1 MLSGDGGS
9 GVDGIETVPPAPEVS
24 DPELSALVDRVESA
38 IAELAGQASVA
49 WSNADRRAVI
59 QRMEMLTRSLTAYSY
74 TWLNELI
81 SQHGLDVY
89 PGSVP
94 SSVAW
99 MLRIT
104 PRAAGARVRL
114 AAELG
119 DRTAFSGEVLPPLL
133 PHTAA
138 ALRAGLLDAK
148 HVQMIRE
155 FFRHLPRDVDPQTR
169 ELADEQ
175 LAGYASTRR
184 PDDFAPLVAHLDSI
198 LNPDGDHDDDEDEDG
213 KPPRPPKRRDAFFYL
228 GEQGAD
234 GMSEGKFC
242 VDPELRA
249 YLEALFSKA
258 AKPGVNNP
266 ADPTSVVHDETDSSS
281 GGKDSTNPAAAS
293 DGARPDPAAAEPDS
307 ATSGG
312 VFDTD
317 TPPLPEPADG
327 WTGNAGLWDDGS
339 FDGDDP
345 CDGDGRCGDG
355 LDCGCST
362 GHDGTIE
369 PEGTAEPGDTT
380 EPEHSAEP
388 GDTTEPEDC
397 AEPGDTTDPDD
408 PTDPD
413 DAVGSDTDD
422 APDTAARDAAAARD
436 TRTQRERQHDA
447 LKLALR
453 HTLASGT
460 LGTHRGL
467 PVTAIVTMTL
477 KDLEAGCGYAMTAT
491 GSRVSIRDAIRM
503 ASHAHHYLTI
513 FDDHGRALYLGR
525 SKRIASADQRIVL
538 IARDRGCSFPSCTR
552 PATWCQ
558 AHHLTDWNTGGYT
571 DIDSLTFGCD
581 MHHALVGTGPGKWA
595 TTKTGARHRYPGRTQ
610 WHPPAGMD
618 PKRRGLINHAH
629 HPEEV
634 RYPPDNH
641 DETGYEEPRQPA

>member
-24 DPELSALVDRVESA
+24 DPELSVLVDAVESA
-38 IAELAGQASVA
+38 VAELAEQASVS
-49 WSNADRRAVI
+49 WTNADRRAVI
-59 QRMEMLTRSLTAYSY
+59 QRMETLTRSVTAYSH

-81 SQHGLDVY
+81 AQHGLDVY

-94 SSVAW
+94 CSVAW

-104 PRAAGARVRL
+104 PRTAGARVRL

-119 DRTAFSGEVLPPLL
+119 DRTALSGEVLPPLL
-133 PHTAA
+133 PHTAD
-138 ALRAGLLDAK
+138 ALRAGLLDAQ

-155 FFRHLPRDVDPQTR
+155 FFKHLPASVDPQTR
-169 ELADEQ
+169 DLAEQ
-175 LAGYASTRR
+175 QLVGFASTRR
-184 PDDFAPLVAHLDSI
+184 PDDFAPLVANLDSI
-198 LNPDGDHDDDEDEDG
+198 LNPDGDHDEDEDEDG
-213 KPPRPPKRRDAFFYL
+213 KPKPRKRRDAFFYL
-228 GEQGAD
+228 GEQGTD

-266 ADPTSVVHDETDSSS
+266 ADPTSVVHDETSSDETSSGSDEKGGSRSRGNGSGTAPKPEPSDASSS
-281 GGKDSTNPAAAS
+281 DAGLWHSNNCGS
-293 DGARPDPAAAEPDS
+293 DGDCGDSECDCDDNCCDEGNCGDEGNCRDCGCGTEPDRS
-307 ATSGG
+307 DDTAAT
-312 VFDTD
+312 DTD
-317 TPPLPEPADG
+317 T
-327 WTGNAGLWDDGS
+327 
-339 FDGDDP
+339 
-345 CDGDGRCGDG
+345 
-355 LDCGCST
+355 
-362 GHDGTIE
+362 
-369 PEGTAEPGDTT
+369 DT
-380 EPEHSAEP
+380 
-388 GDTTEPEDC
+388 
-397 AEPGDTTDPDD
+397 
-408 PTDPD
+408 
-413 DAVGSDTDD
+413 DTDD
-422 APDTAARDAAAARD
+422 APDRTAPGSDEPDTAVPDTAVPDTAARDAAAARD
-436 TRTQRERQHDA
+436 VRTQNERCHDA

-477 KDLEAGCGYAMTAT
+477 KDLEAGCGYAKTAT

-558 AHHLTDWNTGGYT
+558 AHHVTDWVDGGFT
-571 DIDSLTFGCD
+571 DIDGLTFGCD
-581 MHHALVGTGPGKWA
+581 MHHALVGTGPNTWA
-595 TTKTGARHRYPGRTQ
+595 TTKTTATHRYPGRTL
-610 WHPPAGMD
+610 WHPPTGMD
-618 PKRRGLINHAH
+618 PRRRGLINHAH

-634 RYPPDNH
+634 LYPPDHH
-641 DETGYEEPRQPA
+641 DDPGDEEPRQPA

>member
-9 GVDGIETVPPAPEVS
+9 GVDGIDTVPPAPDVS
-24 DPELSALVDRVESA
+24 DPELSVLVDRVQSA
-38 IAELAGQASVA
+38 VAELAEQASVS
-49 WSNADRRAVI
+49 WTNADRRAVI
-59 QRMEMLTRSLTAYSY
+59 QRMETLTRSVTAYSY

-81 SQHGLDVY
+81 AQHGLDVY

-94 SSVAW
+94 CSVAW

-119 DRTAFSGEVLPPLL
+119 DRTALSGEVLPPLL
-133 PHTAA
+133 PHTAE

-155 FFRHLPRDVDPQTR
+155 FFKHLPTSVDPQTR
-169 ELADEQ
+169 DLAEQ
-175 LAGYASTRR
+175 QLVGYASTRR

-198 LNPDGDHDDDEDEDG
+198 LNPDGDYDEDEDENG
-213 KPPRPPKRRDAFFYL
+213 KPKPRKRRDAFFYL

-234 GMSEGKFC
+234 GMSEGSFC
-242 VDPELRA
+242 VDSELRA

-266 ADPTSVVHDETDSSS
+266 ADPKSVVHDYERDDET
-281 GGKDSTNPAAAS
+281 NS
-293 DGARPDPAAAEPDS
+293 DGVNGESGS
-307 ATSGG
+307 ATAP
-312 VFDTD
+312 T
-317 TPPLPEPADG
+317 PEPTSGDAG
-327 WTGNAGLWDDGS
+327 SSEAGLWDGTNCN
-339 FDGDDP
+339 GDSDRSDD
-345 CDGDGRCGDG
+345 CCEGGCGDG
-355 LDCGCST
+355 ADCGC
-362 GHDGTIE
+362 GTE
-369 PEGTAEPGDTT
+369 PEDTLASDAYDGSDDTAGTAEPGGHSGSDADEPPDTT
-380 EPEHSAEP
+380 S
-388 GDTTEPEDC
+388 
-397 AEPGDTTDPDD
+397 
-408 PTDPD
+408 
-413 DAVGSDTDD
+413 
-422 APDTAARDAAAARD
+422 PDTAVRDAAAARD
-436 TRTQRERQHDA
+436 TRTQNERRHDA
-447 LKLALR
+447 LKMALR

-477 KDLEAGCGYAMTAT
+477 KDLDAGCGYAMTAT

-513 FDDHGRALYLGR
+513 FDDNGRALYLGR

-558 AHHLTDWNTGGYT
+558 AHHLDDWTDGGPT

-595 TTKTGARHRYPGRTQ
+595 TTKTTAAHRYPGRTL
-610 WHPPAGMD
+610 WHPPTGMD

-634 RYPPDNH
+634 LYPPDQH
-641 DETGYEEPRQPA
+641 DDTGDEEPRQPA

>member
-9 GVDGIETVPPAPEVS
+9 GVDGIDTVPPAPQVC
-24 DPELSALVDRVESA
+24 DPALSLLVDRVESA
-38 IAELAGQASVA
+38 VAELAEQASVA

-59 QRMEMLTRSLTAYSY
+59 QRMETLTRSVNAHSY

-81 SQHGLDVY
+81 TQHGLDVY

-133 PHTAA
+133 PHTAT

-155 FFRHLPRDVDPQTR
+155 FFRHLPSSVDPQTR
-169 ELADEQ
+169 DLAEEQ
-175 LAGYASTRR
+175 LVEQAVKLR
-184 PDDFAPLVAHLDSI
+184 PDDFAPVVASLDAMV
-198 LNPDGDHDDDEDEDG
+198 NPDGDYDEDEDDG
-213 KPPRPPKRRDAFFYL
+213 KQPKPRKRRDAYFYL

-266 ADPTSVVHDETDSSS
+266 ADPTSVVHDDETDSD
-281 GGKDSTNPAAAS
+281 GKDG
-293 DGARPDPAAAEPDS
+293 DGGEGGG
-307 ATSGG
+307 SGR
-312 VFDTD
+312 T
-317 TPPLPEPADG
+317 TAPKPEPTARDAG
-327 WTGNAGLWDDGS
+327 SNDAGLWDETDGIS
-339 FDGDDP
+339 DDG
-345 CDGDGRCGDG
+345 CGDCG
-355 LDCGCST
+355 ADCGC
-362 GHDGTIE
+362 D
-369 PEGTAEPGDTT
+369 T
-380 EPEHSAEP
+380 EPDDSGRTVGSDGSDGSAEP
-388 GDTTEPEDC
+388 D
-397 AEPGDTTDPDD
+397 
-408 PTDPD
+408 D
-413 DAVGSDTDD
+413 DA
-422 APDTAARDAAAARD
+422 ADTAAPDSAVRDAAAARD
-436 TRTQRERQHDA
+436 LRTQNERHHDA

-477 KDLEAGCGYAMTAT
+477 KDLDAGCGYAMTAT

-513 FDDHGRALYLGR
+513 FDDDGRALYLGR

-558 AHHLTDWNTGGYT
+558 AHHVTDWTDGGLT

-581 MHHALVGTGPGKWA
+581 MHHALVGDGPGKWA
-595 TTKTGARHRYPGRTQ
+595 TTKTTAGHRYPGRTL
-610 WHPPAGMD
+610 WHPPTAMD

-634 RYPPDNH
+634 LYPPDEH
-641 DETGYEEPRQPA
+641 EDPGDEEPRQPA

>member
-9 GVDGIETVPPAPEVS
+9 GVDGIDTVPPAPDVS
-24 DPELSALVDRVESA
+24 DPDLAGLVEAVESA
-38 IAELAGQASVA
+38 VAELAGQASVS

-59 QRMEMLTRSLTAYSY
+59 QRMETVSRSVTAYSH

-81 SQHGLDVY
+81 AQHGLDVY

-94 SSVAW
+94 CSVAW

-119 DRTAFSGEVLPPLL
+119 DRTALSGEVLPPLL

-138 ALRAGLLDAK
+138 AVRAGLLDAQ

-155 FFRHLPRDVDPQTR
+155 FFRHLPSSVDPQTR
-169 ELADEQ
+169 DRAEQ
-175 LAGYASTRR
+175 QLVGLASTRR

-198 LNPDGDHDDDEDEDG
+198 LDPDGDFDEDEDEDKNA
-213 KPPRPPKRRDAFFYL
+213 KPKPRKRDAFFYL
-228 GEQGAD
+228 GEQGSD

-242 VDPELRA
+242 VDSELRA

-266 ADPTSVVHDETDSSS
+266 ADPTSIVHEDERDDDKYEADGDDN
-281 GGKDSTNPAAAS
+281 GGN
-293 DGARPDPAAAEPDS
+293 GR
-307 ATSGG
+307 AT
-312 VFDTD
+312 
-317 TPPLPEPADG
+317 TPTPEPFPGDAG
-327 WTGNAGLWDDGS
+327 SSHAGLWDETNYDSDDDCGDDDDCGEC
-339 FDGDDP
+339 DGDD
-345 CDGDGRCGDG
+345 
-355 LDCGCST
+355 CGCGTTPHST
-362 GHDGTIE
+362 PDINDINDTNDTNDDAGSGSA
-369 PEGTAEPGDTT
+369 AEPG
-380 EPEHSAEP
+380 
-388 GDTTEPEDC
+388 GQ
-397 AEPGDTTDPDD
+397 TDA
-408 PTDPD
+408 
-413 DAVGSDTDD
+413 DASD
-422 APDTAARDAAAARD
+422 AAARDAAAARD
-436 TRTQRERQHDA
+436 RRTQNERRHDA
-447 LKLALR
+447 LKMALR

-477 KDLEAGCGYAMTAT
+477 TDLESGCGYAMTAT

-513 FDDHGRALYLGR
+513 FDDNGRALYLGR

-558 AHHLTDWNTGGYT
+558 AHHLDDWTTGGPT

-595 TTKTGARHRYPGRTQ
+595 TTKTTARHRYPGRTL
-610 WHPPAGMD
+610 WHPPTGMD
-618 PKRRGLINHAH
+618 PTRRGLINHAH

-634 RYPPDNH
+634 LYPPDHHCDNTR
-641 DETGYEEPRQPA
+641 DTGDEEPRQPA

>member
-9 GVDGIETVPPAPEVS
+9 GVDGIDTVPPAPDVS
-24 DPELSALVDRVESA
+24 DPDLAVLVDAVESA
-38 IAELAGQASVA
+38 VAELAGQASVA

-59 QRMEMLTRSLTAYSY
+59 QRMEALTRSVTAYSH

-94 SSVAW
+94 CSVAW

-119 DRTAFSGEVLPPLL
+119 DRTALSGEPLPPLL

-138 ALRAGLLDAK
+138 AVRAGLLDAQ

-155 FFRHLPRDVDPQTR
+155 FFRHLPSSVDPQTR
-169 ELADEQ
+169 DRAEQ
-175 LAGYASTRR
+175 QLVGLASTRR

-198 LNPDGDHDDDEDEDG
+198 LDPDGDFDENEDED
-213 KPPRPPKRRDAFFYL
+213 KNAKPRPRKRDAFFYL
-228 GEQGAD
+228 GEQGSD
-234 GMSEGKFC
+234 GMSEGNFC
-242 VDPELRA
+242 VDSELRA

-266 ADPTSVVHDETDSSS
+266 ADPTSVVHDDEADSKSTAEQPEPTSEPSS
-281 GGKDSTNPAAAS
+281 GDAGSS
-293 DGARPDPAAAEPDS
+293 D
-307 ATSGG
+307 
-312 VFDTD
+312 
-317 TPPLPEPADG
+317 
-327 WTGNAGLWDDGS
+327 AGLWDGTTRNGDSDCSDDDCGDEDCGEGDCGEC
-339 FDGDDP
+339 DGDD
-345 CDGDGRCGDG
+345 
-355 LDCGCST
+355 CGCGT
-362 GHDGTIE
+362 GSNGTAAAKDAAA
-369 PEGTAEPGDTT
+369 PKDTNDTNDDAGSDSAAEPGGQ
-380 EPEHSAEP
+380 A
-388 GDTTEPEDC
+388 
-397 AEPGDTTDPDD
+397 
-408 PTDPD
+408 
-413 DAVGSDTDD
+413 DAD
-422 APDTAARDAAAARD
+422 ASDTAARDAAAARD
-436 TRTQRERQHDA
+436 RRTQTERRHDA
-447 LKLALR
+447 LKMALR

-477 KDLEAGCGYAMTAT
+477 TDLDAGCGYAMTAT

-513 FDDHGRALYLGR
+513 FDDNGRALYLGR

-558 AHHLTDWNTGGYT
+558 AHHLDDWVEGGPT
-571 DIDSLTFGCD
+571 DIDSLTFACD

-595 TTKTGARHRYPGRTQ
+595 TTKTTAEHRYPGRTL
-610 WHPPAGMD
+610 WHPPTGID
-618 PKRRGLINHAH
+618 PTRRGLINHAH

-634 RYPPDNH
+634 LYPPDHHNY
-641 DETGYEEPRQPA
+641 TGDTGDEEPRQPA

>member
-9 GVDGIETVPPAPEVS
+9 GVDGIETVPPPPEVS
-24 DPELSALVDRVESA
+24 DPELSVLVDRVESA
-38 IAELAGQASVA
+38 VAELAGQGSVS
-49 WSNADRRAVI
+49 WTNADRRALI
-59 QRMEMLTRSLTAYSY
+59 QRMETLTRSVTAYSY

-81 SQHGLDVY
+81 AQHGLDVY

-104 PRAAGARVRL
+104 PRAVGARVRL

-119 DRTAFSGEVLPPLL
+119 DRIALSGEVLPPLL
-133 PHTAA
+133 PHTAE

-155 FFRHLPRDVDPQTR
+155 FFKHLPASVDPQTR
-169 ELADEQ
+169 DLAEQ
-175 LAGYASTRR
+175 QLVGYASTRL

-198 LNPDGDHDDDEDEDG
+198 LNPDGDYDEDEDEDEDG
-213 KPPRPPKRRDAFFYL
+213 KPKPRKRRDAFFYL

-234 GMSEGKFC
+234 GMSEGNFC
-242 VDPELRA
+242 VDSELRA

-266 ADPTSVVHDETDSSS
+266 ADPTSVVHGGEGDS
-281 GGKDSTNPAAAS
+281 KSTAS
-293 DGARPDPAAAEPDS
+293 QPEP
-307 ATSGG
+307 TSGDAG
-312 VFDTD
+312 SSD
-317 TPPLPEPADG
+317 
-327 WTGNAGLWDDGS
+327 AGLWDGTDCNEASDCSDDNCG
-339 FDGDDP
+339 DCDCGDDE
-345 CDGDGRCGDG
+345 CCEGDCGVG
-355 LDCGCST
+355 ADCGCR
-362 GHDGTIE
+362 
-369 PEGTAEPGDTT
+369 T
-380 EPEHSAEP
+380 EPDDTRDTDGNDGSDDTAGAADPGGHSASDAG
-388 GDTTEPEDC
+388 GD
-397 AEPGDTTDPDD
+397 DD
-408 PTDPD
+408 FD
-413 DAVGSDTDD
+413 DD
-422 APDTAARDAAAARD
+422 APDTAMRDAAAARD
-436 TRTQRERQHDA
+436 TRTQNERRHDA
-447 LKLALR
+447 LKMALR

-477 KDLEAGCGYAMTAT
+477 KDLDAGCGYAMTAT

-513 FDDHGRALYLGR
+513 FDDNGRALYLGR

-558 AHHLTDWNTGGYT
+558 AHHLDDWVEGGYT

-595 TTKTGARHRYPGRTQ
+595 TTKTGAGHRYPGRTL
-610 WHPPAGMD
+610 WHPPSGMD

-634 RYPPDNH
+634 LYPPEQHGD
-641 DETGYEEPRQPA
+641 TGDEEPRQPA

>member
-9 GVDGIETVPPAPEVS
+9 GVDGIETVPPAPDVS
-24 DPELSALVDRVESA
+24 DPVLAGLVDAVESA
-38 IAELAGQASVA
+38 VAELAGQASVA

-59 QRMEMLTRSLTAYSY
+59 QRMETVSRSVTAYSH

-81 SQHGLDVY
+81 AQHGLDVY

-94 SSVAW
+94 CSVAW

-104 PRAAGARVRL
+104 PRTAGARVRL

-119 DRTAFSGEVLPPLL
+119 DRTALSGEPLPPLL

-138 ALRAGLLDAK
+138 AVRAGLLDAQ

-155 FFRHLPRDVDPQTR
+155 FFRHLPATVDPQTR
-169 ELADEQ
+169 DRAEQ
-175 LAGYASTRR
+175 QLVGLASTRR

-198 LNPDGDHDDDEDEDG
+198 LDPDGDFDENEDEDEDED
-213 KPPRPPKRRDAFFYL
+213 KNAKPRPRKRDAFFYL
-228 GEQGAD
+228 GEQGSD
-234 GMSEGKFC
+234 GMSEGTFC
-242 VDPELRA
+242 VDSELRA

-266 ADPTSVVHDETDSSS
+266 ADPTSVVHEDEADSKSTAEQPEPTSEPSS
-281 GGKDSTNPAAAS
+281 GDAGSS
-293 DGARPDPAAAEPDS
+293 D
-307 ATSGG
+307 
-312 VFDTD
+312 
-317 TPPLPEPADG
+317 
-327 WTGNAGLWDDGS
+327 AGLWDGTTRNGDSDCSDDDCGDEDCCEGDCGEC
-339 FDGDDP
+339 DGDD
-345 CDGDGRCGDG
+345 
-355 LDCGCST
+355 CGCGT
-362 GHDGTIE
+362 GFNGTAAAKDAAA
-369 PEGTAEPGDTT
+369 PKDTNDDAGSGSAAEPGG
-380 EPEHSAEP
+380 HA
-388 GDTTEPEDC
+388 
-397 AEPGDTTDPDD
+397 
-408 PTDPD
+408 
-413 DAVGSDTDD
+413 DAD
-422 APDTAARDAAAARD
+422 ASDTAARDAAAARD
-436 TRTQRERQHDA
+436 LRTQNERRHDA
-447 LKLALR
+447 LKMALR

-477 KDLEAGCGYAMTAT
+477 KDLDAACGYAMTAT

-513 FDDHGRALYLGR
+513 FDDNGRALYLGR

-558 AHHLTDWNTGGYT
+558 SHHLDDWVEGGPT
-571 DIDSLTFGCD
+571 DIDSLTFACD

-595 TTKTGARHRYPGRTQ
+595 TTKTTAGHRYPGRTL

-618 PKRRGLINHAH
+618 PTRRGLINHAH

-634 RYPPDNH
+634 LYPPDHHNTR
-641 DETGYEEPRQPA
+641 DTGDTGDEEPRQPA

>member
-9 GVDGIETVPPAPEVS
+9 GVDGIDTVPPAPDVS
-24 DPELSALVDRVESA
+24 DPVLAVLVEAVESA
-38 IAELAGQASVA
+38 VAELAGQASVS

-59 QRMEMLTRSLTAYSY
+59 QRMETVSRSVTAYSH

-81 SQHGLDVY
+81 AQQGLDVY

-94 SSVAW
+94 CSVAW

-104 PRAAGARVRL
+104 PRTAGARVRL

-119 DRTAFSGEVLPPLL
+119 DRTALSGEVLPPLL

-138 ALRAGLLDAK
+138 AVRAGLLDAQ

-155 FFRHLPRDVDPQTR
+155 FFRHLPASVDPQTR
-169 ELADEQ
+169 DLAEQ
-175 LAGYASTRR
+175 QLVGLASTRR

-198 LNPDGDHDDDEDEDG
+198 LDPDGDFDENEDEDKNG
-213 KPPRPPKRRDAFFYL
+213 KPRPRKRDAFFYL
-228 GEQGAD
+228 GEQGSD
-234 GMSEGKFC
+234 GMSEGTFC
-242 VDPELRA
+242 VDSELRA

-266 ADPTSVVHDETDSSS
+266 ADPTSVVHEDETTGDEDGGGDRDGGWDRDDGEDGSTATPKPGPMPDEAGSS
-281 GGKDSTNPAAAS
+281 D
-293 DGARPDPAAAEPDS
+293 ARSHDEY
-307 ATSGG
+307 
-312 VFDTD
+312 
-317 TPPLPEPADG
+317 
-327 WTGNAGLWDDGS
+327 LWDGTDGNGANIY
-339 FDGDDP
+339 GDD
-345 CDGDGRCGDG
+345 DRSGDDRSGDGRGEGECADSS
-355 LDCGCST
+355 DCGCGTTPHSAPST
-362 GHDGTIE
+362 NDDAGSDS
-369 PEGTAEPGDTT
+369 TAEPGG
-380 EPEHSAEP
+380 HA
-388 GDTTEPEDC
+388 
-397 AEPGDTTDPDD
+397 
-408 PTDPD
+408 
-413 DAVGSDTDD
+413 DAD
-422 APDTAARDAAAARD
+422 ASDTAARDAAAARD
-436 TRTQRERQHDA
+436 RRTQNERRHDA
-447 LKLALR
+447 LKMALR

-467 PVTAIVTMTL
+467 PVTAIVTMSL
-477 KDLEAGCGYAMTAT
+477 KDLESGCGYAMTAT

-513 FDDHGRALYLGR
+513 FDDNGRALYLGR

-558 AHHLTDWNTGGYT
+558 SHHVDDWVEGGPT

-595 TTKTGARHRYPGRTQ
+595 TTKTTAGHRYPGRTL
-610 WHPPAGMD
+610 WHPPTGMD
-618 PKRRGLINHAH
+618 PTRRGLINHAH

-634 RYPPDNH
+634 LYPPDHHSDNTR
-641 DETGYEEPRQPA
+641 DTGDEEPRQPA

>member
-9 GVDGIETVPPAPEVS
+9 GVDGIETVPPAPDVS
-24 DPELSALVDRVESA
+24 DPQLSALVDQVESA
-38 IAELAGQASVA
+38 VAELADQASVS
-49 WSNADRRAVI
+49 WTNADRRAVI
-59 QRMEMLTRSLTAYSY
+59 QRMETMTRSVTAYSY

-81 SQHGLDVY
+81 AQHGLDVY

-104 PRAAGARVRL
+104 PRTAGARVRL
-114 AAELG
+114 AGELG

-133 PHTAA
+133 PRTAD

-155 FFRHLPRDVDPQTR
+155 FFRHLPSSVDPQTR
-169 ELADEQ
+169 DLAEEQ
-175 LAGYASTRR
+175 LVGYASTRR

-198 LNPDGDHDDDEDEDG
+198 LNPDGDHDEDEDEDG
-213 KPPRPPKRRDAFFYL
+213 KPPKPPKPRKRRDAFFYL

-234 GMSEGKFC
+234 GMSEGNFC

-266 ADPTSVVHDETDSSS
+266 ADPTSIVHDETSSDDNS
-281 GGKDSTNPAAAS
+281 GSG
-293 DGARPDPAAAEPDS
+293 S
-307 ATSGG
+307 ATAPKSKPKP
-312 VFDTD
+312 
-317 TPPLPEPADG
+317 TPRDAGSSD
-327 WTGNAGLWDDGS
+327 AGLWDGTDRNS
-339 FDGDDP
+339 DDD
-345 CDGDGRCGDG
+345 CDDDDCGDG
-355 LDCGCST
+355 TDCGSRTDCGC
-362 GHDGTIE
+362 GTE
-369 PEGTAEPGDTT
+369 ANDSDDTAGATEPGG
-380 EPEHSAEP
+380 HS
-388 GDTTEPEDC
+388 
-397 AEPGDTTDPDD
+397 
-408 PTDPD
+408 
-413 DAVGSDTDD
+413 GSDTGVDD
-422 APDTAARDAAAARD
+422 DTVDKAAVRDAAAARD
-436 TRTQRERQHDA
+436 RRTQRERHHDA

-453 HTLASGT
+453 QTLASGT

-477 KDLEAGCGYAMTAT
+477 KDLEAGSGYAMTAT
-491 GSRVSIRDAIRM
+491 GSRISIRDAIRM

-513 FDDHGRALYLGR
+513 FDDHGRTLYLGR

-558 AHHLTDWNTGGYT
+558 THHVTDWIDGGYT
-571 DIDSLTFGCD
+571 DIDALTFGCD

-595 TTKTGARHRYPGRTQ
+595 TTKTTAAHRYPGRTL
-610 WHPPAGMD
+610 WHPPTGMD

-634 RYPPDNH
+634 LYPPDH
-641 DETGYEEPRQPA
+641 HGDVRDEEPRQPA

>member
-1 MLSGDGGS
+1 
-9 GVDGIETVPPAPEVS
+9 VS
-24 DPELSALVDRVESA
+24 DPDLSVLVDAVESA
-38 IAELAGQASVA
+38 VAELADQASVA

-59 QRMEMLTRSLTAYSY
+59 QRMETATRSLTAYSY

-81 SQHGLDVY
+81 TQHGLDIY

-104 PRAAGARVRL
+104 PRTAGARVRL
-114 AAELG
+114 AADLG
-119 DRTAFSGEVLPPLL
+119 DRTSFSGEVLPPLL
-133 PHTAA
+133 PHTAE

-155 FFRHLPRDVDPQTR
+155 FFRHLPKDVDPQTR
-169 ELADEQ
+169 DLAEQ
-175 LAGYASTRR
+175 QLVGFASTRR
-184 PDDFAPLVAHLDSI
+184 PDDFAPLVANLDSI
-198 LNPDGDHDDDEDEDG
+198 LNPDGDYDEDDHEDEDG
-213 KPPRPPKRRDAFFYL
+213 KPPKPPKRRDAFFYL

-234 GMSEGKFC
+234 GMSEGEFC

-258 AKPGVNNP
+258 AKPGMYNP
-266 ADPTSVVHDETDSSS
+266 ADGKPIVDDENDSDEDDQTSGDD
-281 GGKDSTNPAAAS
+281 A
-293 DGARPDPAAAEPDS
+293 GARPEPETTPHEAGASDAGSGSDS
-307 ATSGG
+307 HSE
-312 VFDTD
+312 
-317 TPPLPEPADG
+317 TPPLPEPKHG
-327 WTGNAGLWDDGS
+327 WRDEAGLWGDGPCDSDGS
-339 FDGDDP
+339 
-345 CDGDGRCGDG
+345 CGDG
-355 LDCGCST
+355 QCGDGHCGDDDCGDDCGGGLECGCGT
-362 GHDGTIE
+362 GSDHTSSDGPAVTR
-369 PEGTAEPGDTT
+369 TAGGDTAGQG
-380 EPEHSAEP
+380 ESRE
-388 GDTTEPEDC
+388 
-397 AEPGDTTDPDD
+397 
-408 PTDPD
+408 
-413 DAVGSDTDD
+413 
-422 APDTAARDAAAARD
+422 ARDEAAAPTRAAAAQRD
-436 TRTQRERQHDA
+436 IRTQNERRHDA

-477 KDLEAGCGYAMTAT
+477 RDLEAGRGYAKTAT
-491 GSRVSIRDAIRM
+491 GSRISIRDAIRM
-503 ASHAHHYLTI
+503 ASHAHHYLTL

-558 AHHLTDWNTGGYT
+558 AHHVTDWIDGGNT

-595 TTKTGARHRYPGRTQ
+595 TTKTSAGHRYPGRTL
-610 WHPPAGMD
+610 WHPPTGMD
-618 PKRRGLINHAH
+618 PRRRGLINHAH

-634 RYPPDNH
+634 LYPPDNPG
-641 DETGYEEPRQPA
+641 DAGDEEPRQPA

>member
-9 GVDGIETVPPAPEVS
+9 GVDGIETVPPAPDVS
-24 DPELSALVDRVESA
+24 DPVLAGLVDAVESA
-38 IAELAGQASVA
+38 VAELAGQASVA

-59 QRMEMLTRSLTAYSY
+59 QRMETVSRSVTAYSH

-81 SQHGLDVY
+81 AQHGLDVY

-94 SSVAW
+94 CSVAW

-119 DRTAFSGEVLPPLL
+119 DRTALSGEPLPPLL

-138 ALRAGLLDAK
+138 AVRAGLLDAQ

-155 FFRHLPRDVDPQTR
+155 FFRHLPASVDPQTR
-169 ELADEQ
+169 DRAEQ
-175 LAGYASTRR
+175 QLVGLASTRR

-198 LNPDGDHDDDEDEDG
+198 LDPDGDFDENEDEDEDKNA
-213 KPPRPPKRRDAFFYL
+213 KPKPRKRDAFFYL
-228 GEQGAD
+228 GEQGSD

-242 VDPELRA
+242 VDSELRA

-266 ADPTSVVHDETDSSS
+266 ADPTSIVHEDEADSKSTAEQPEPTSEPSS
-281 GGKDSTNPAAAS
+281 GDAGSSDAGLWDGTTRNGDSDCSDDDCGDEDCCEGDCGECDGDDCGCGTTPHSTPDTNDTNDTNDDAGS
-293 DGARPDPAAAEPDS
+293 DSAAEPD
-307 ATSGG
+307 G
-312 VFDTD
+312 VTD
-317 TPPLPEPADG
+317 
-327 WTGNAGLWDDGS
+327 S
-339 FDGDDP
+339 
-345 CDGDGRCGDG
+345 
-355 LDCGCST
+355 
-362 GHDGTIE
+362 
-369 PEGTAEPGDTT
+369 
-380 EPEHSAEP
+380 
-388 GDTTEPEDC
+388 
-397 AEPGDTTDPDD
+397 
-408 PTDPD
+408 D
-413 DAVGSDTDD
+413 DAADI
-422 APDTAARDAAAARD
+422 RDAAAARD
-436 TRTQRERQHDA
+436 LRTQKERRHDA
-447 LKLALR
+447 LKMALR

-467 PVTAIVTMTL
+467 PVTAIVTMSL
-477 KDLEAGCGYAMTAT
+477 KDLDAGCGYAMTAT

-513 FDDHGRALYLGR
+513 FDDNGRALYLGR

-558 AHHLTDWNTGGYT
+558 SHHLDDWVEGGPT

-595 TTKTGARHRYPGRTQ
+595 TTKTTAGQRYPGRTL
-610 WHPPAGMD
+610 WHPPTGMD
-618 PKRRGLINHAH
+618 PTRRGLINHAH

-634 RYPPDNH
+634 LYPPHHHND
-641 DETGYEEPRQPA
+641 TGDTGDTGNEEPRQPA

>member
-9 GVDGIETVPPAPEVS
+9 GVDGIDTVPPTPEVS
-24 DPELSALVDRVESA
+24 DPKLSMLVDRVESA
-38 IAELAGQASVA
+38 AAELAEQASVS
-49 WSNADRRAVI
+49 WTNADRRAVI
-59 QRMEMLTRSLTAYSY
+59 QRMEMLTRSLSAYSY

-81 SQHGLDVY
+81 GQHGLDVY

-104 PRAAGARVRL
+104 PRAAGARVRM

-119 DRTAFSGEVLPPLL
+119 DRTALSGEVLPALL
-133 PHTAA
+133 PHTAE
-138 ALRAGLLDAK
+138 ALRAGLLDTK

-155 FFRHLPRDVDPQTR
+155 FFRHLPSSVDPQTR
-169 ELADEQ
+169 DLAEQ
-175 LAGYASTRR
+175 QLVGYASTRQ

-198 LNPDGDHDDDEDEDG
+198 LNPDGDYDEDDDENG
-213 KPPRPPKRRDAFFYL
+213 QPRPRKRRDAFFYL

-234 GMSEGKFC
+234 GMSEGRFC

-266 ADPTSVVHDETDSSS
+266 ADPTSVVHDETDETDSTS
-281 GGKDSTNPAAAS
+281 GSKDSTTPGAES
-293 DGARPDPAAAEPDS
+293 DGARPDPAVAEPDS
-307 ATSGG
+307 PPSGG
-312 VFDTD
+312 VCDTE
-317 TPPLPEPADG
+317 TPPHPQPDDG
-327 WTGNAGLWDDGS
+327 PTSDAGLWGDG
-339 FDGDDP
+339 P
-345 CDGDGRCGDG
+345 CDGDGSSGDG
-355 LDCGCST
+355 IDCGCGT
-362 GHDGTIE
+362 GPDD
-369 PEGTAEPGDTT
+369 TAEPDDT
-380 EPEHSAEP
+380 A
-388 GDTTEPEDC
+388 
-397 AEPGDTTDPDD
+397 
-408 PTDPD
+408 
-413 DAVGSDTDD
+413 DADTDGGGD
-422 APDTAARDAAAARD
+422 EALGKAAARDAAAARD
-436 TRTQRERQHDA
+436 IRTQRERHHDA

-453 HTLASGT
+453 QTLASGT

-477 KDLEAGCGYAMTAT
+477 KDLEAGCGYAMTGT

-558 AHHLTDWNTGGYT
+558 AHHVTDWVDGGYT
-571 DIDSLTFGCD
+571 DIDGLTFGCD

-595 TTKTGARHRYPGRTQ
+595 TTETGAGHRYPGRTL
-610 WHPPAGMD
+610 WHPPTGMD
-618 PKRRGLINHAH
+618 PRRRGLINHAH

-634 RYPPDNH
+634 LYPPDQP

>member
-9 GVDGIETVPPAPEVS
+9 GVDGIETVPPAPNVS
-24 DPELSALVDRVESA
+24 DPQLSVLVDRVESA
-38 IAELAGQASVA
+38 VAELVEQASVS
-49 WSNADRRAVI
+49 WTNANRRAVI
-59 QRMEMLTRSLTAYSY
+59 QRMETLTRSLTAYSY

-81 SQHGLDVY
+81 AQHGLDVY

-104 PRAAGARVRL
+104 PRSAGARVRL

-133 PHTAA
+133 PRTAE
-138 ALRAGLLDAK
+138 ALRAGLLDDK

-155 FFRHLPRDVDPQTR
+155 FFRHLPSSVDPQTR
-169 ELADEQ
+169 DLAEEQ
-175 LAGYASTRR
+175 LVGYASTRR

-198 LNPDGDHDDDEDEDG
+198 LNPDGDHDEDDDENG
-213 KPPRPPKRRDAFFYL
+213 KPKPPKRRDAFFYL

-234 GMSEGKFC
+234 GMSEGNFC

-266 ADPTSVVHDETDSSS
+266 ADPTSVVREDERSDETS
-281 GGKDSTNPAAAS
+281 G
-293 DGARPDPAAAEPDS
+293 DGGPQ
-307 ATSGG
+307 
-312 VFDTD
+312 
-317 TPPLPEPADG
+317 PEPTGDG
-327 WTGNAGLWDDGS
+327 GGSSDAGLRGS
-339 FDGDDP
+339 
-345 CDGDGRCGDG
+345 GDGRDDDDGCGDG
-355 LDCGCST
+355 GCGDECGC
-362 GHDGTIE
+362 GTE
-369 PEGTAEPGDTT
+369 LEGTAGSDDTDGSDGSDDAAGSDNATEPGAH
-380 EPEHSAEP
+380 P
-388 GDTTEPEDC
+388 
-397 AEPGDTTDPDD
+397 
-408 PTDPD
+408 
-413 DAVGSDTDD
+413 GSDTTVDDD

-436 TRTQRERQHDA
+436 RRPQRERHHDA
-447 LKLALR
+447 LKMALQ

-477 KDLEAGCGYAMTAT
+477 KDLDAGCGYAMTAT

-513 FDDHGRALYLGR
+513 FDDDGRALYLGR

-558 AHHLTDWNTGGYT
+558 AHHLDDWVEGGPT

-581 MHHALVGTGPGKWA
+581 MHHALVGTGSGKWA
-595 TTKTGARHRYPGRTQ
+595 TTKTGAGHRYPGRML
-610 WHPPAGMD
+610 WHPPTGMD

-634 RYPPDNH
+634 LYPPDNH
-641 DETGYEEPRQPA
+641 GDAGDEEPRQPA

>member
-9 GVDGIETVPPAPEVS
+9 GVDGIETVPPAPDVS
-24 DPELSALVDRVESA
+24 DPELSALVSAVESTV
-38 IAELAGQASVA
+38 AELAGQGSVS
-49 WSNADRRAVI
+49 WTNADRRAVI
-59 QRMEMLTRSLTAYSY
+59 QRMETVSRSVTAYSH

-119 DRTAFSGEVLPPLL
+119 DRTSFSGEVLPPLL

-155 FFRHLPRDVDPQTR
+155 FFRHLPSRTDPQTR
-169 ELADEQ
+169 DLAEEQ
-175 LAGYASTRR
+175 LVGLASTRR

-198 LNPDGDHDDDEDEDG
+198 LNPDGNHDDDDDDENG
-213 KPPRPPKRRDAFFYL
+213 KPRPRKRRDAFFYL
-228 GEQGAD
+228 GEQGSD

-242 VDPELRA
+242 VDSELRA

-266 ADPTSVVHDETDSSS
+266 ADPTSVVHNETSNEDKDETSYDDKDEA
-281 GGKDSTNPAAAS
+281 GGDD
-293 DGARPDPAAAEPDS
+293 DGGGGS
-307 ATSGG
+307 AT
-312 VFDTD
+312 
-317 TPPLPEPADG
+317 TPTPESFPGDAG
-327 WTGNAGLWDDGS
+327 SSHAGLWDETNYDS
-339 FDGDDP
+339 DGDCGDDDD
-345 CDGDGRCGDG
+345 CDGV
-355 LDCGCST
+355 DCGCGT
-362 GHDGTIE
+362 GSDGTAA
-369 PEGTAEPGDTT
+369 PKDA
-380 EPEHSAEP
+380 A
-388 GDTTEPEDC
+388 
-397 AEPGDTTDPDD
+397 APDGAAD
-408 PTDPD
+408 SD
-413 DAVGSDTDD
+413 DAADI
-422 APDTAARDAAAARD
+422 RDAAAARD
-436 TRTQRERQHDA
+436 RRTQNERRHDA

-453 HTLASGT
+453 QTLASGT

-467 PVTAIVTMTL
+467 PVTAIVTMSL
-477 KDLEAGCGYAMTAT
+477 RDLEAGCGYAMTAT
-491 GSRVSIRDAIRM
+491 GSRVNIRDAIRM

-552 PATWCQ
+552 PATWSQ
-558 AHHLTDWNTGGYT
+558 AHHVTDWVDGGNT

-595 TTKTGARHRYPGRTQ
+595 TTKTTAGHRYPGRTL

-634 RYPPDNH
+634 LYPPDKPG
-641 DETGYEEPRQPA
+641 DAGDEEPRQPA

>member
-9 GVDGIETVPPAPEVS
+9 GVDGIETVPPPPVVS
-24 DPELSALVDRVESA
+24 DPALSILVDRVESA
-38 IAELAGQASVA
+38 VAELAGQGSVS
-49 WSNADRRAVI
+49 WTNADRRAVI
-59 QRMEMLTRSLTAYSY
+59 QRMETLTRSVTAYSY

-81 SQHGLDVY
+81 TQHGLDVY

-94 SSVAW
+94 CSVAW

-104 PRAAGARVRL
+104 PRTAGARVRL

-119 DRTAFSGEVLPPLL
+119 DRTALSGEALPPLL
-133 PHTAA
+133 PHTAT

-155 FFRHLPRDVDPQTR
+155 FFKHLPTSVDPQTR
-169 ELADEQ
+169 DLAEQ
-175 LAGYASTRR
+175 QLVGYASTRR

-198 LNPDGDHDDDEDEDG
+198 LNPDGDYDEDEDG
-213 KPPRPPKRRDAFFYL
+213 KPKPRKRRDAFFYL

-234 GMSEGKFC
+234 GMSEGNFC
-242 VDPELRA
+242 VDSELRA

-266 ADPTSVVHDETDSSS
+266 ADPTSVVHDET
-281 GGKDSTNPAAAS
+281 S
-293 DGARPDPAAAEPDS
+293 DHDDQ
-307 ATSGG
+307 TSGG
-312 VFDTD
+312 GSGSATAP
-317 TPPLPEPADG
+317 TPEPTSGDAGSSD
-327 WTGNAGLWDDGS
+327 AGLWDETTCNEASDCS
-339 FDGDDP
+339 NDDCCKGD
-345 CDGDGRCGDG
+345 CGVG
-355 LDCGCST
+355 ADCGCRTEFDDTLDS
-362 GHDGTIE
+362 DGYDGSDDTAD
-369 PEGTAEPGDTT
+369 TAEPGG
-380 EPEHSAEP
+380 HSASDAG
-388 GDTTEPEDC
+388 GDHHLD
-397 AEPGDTTDPDD
+397 
-408 PTDPD
+408 
-413 DAVGSDTDD
+413 DD
-422 APDTAARDAAAARD
+422 APDTAVRDAAAARD
-436 TRTQRERQHDA
+436 RRTQNERRHDA

-477 KDLEAGCGYAMTAT
+477 KDLNAGCGYAMTAT

-558 AHHLTDWNTGGYT
+558 AHHLDDWTDGGPT
-571 DIDSLTFGCD
+571 DIDSLTFACD

-595 TTKTGARHRYPGRTQ
+595 TTKTTAAHRYPGRTL
-610 WHPPAGMD
+610 WHPPTGMD

-634 RYPPDNH
+634 LYPPDH
-641 DETGYEEPRQPA
+641 HGETGDAGDEEPRQPA

>member
-24 DPELSALVDRVESA
+24 DPDLSVLVDRVESA
-38 IAELAGQASVA
+38 FAELATQASA
-49 WSNADRRAVI
+49 SWTNADRRAVI
-59 QRMEMLTRSLTAYSY
+59 QRMETLTRSVTAYSY
-74 TWLNELI
+74 TCLNELI
-81 SQHGLDVY
+81 AQHGLDVY

-119 DRTAFSGEVLPPLL
+119 DRTALSGEVLPPLL

-138 ALRAGLLDAK
+138 ALRAGLLDTK

-155 FFRHLPRDVDPQTR
+155 FFKHLPASVDPQTR
-169 ELADEQ
+169 DLAEQ
-175 LAGYASTRR
+175 QLVGYASTRL

-198 LNPDGDHDDDEDEDG
+198 LNPDGDYDEDEDEDEDEDG
-213 KPPRPPKRRDAFFYL
+213 KPKPRKRRDAFFYL

-234 GMSEGKFC
+234 GMSEGNFC

-258 AKPGVNNP
+258 AKPGQNNP
-266 ADPTSVVHDETDSSS
+266 ADPTSVDNENDADS
-281 GGKDSTNPAAAS
+281 KSTAS
-293 DGARPDPAAAEPDS
+293 Q
-307 ATSGG
+307 
-312 VFDTD
+312 
-317 TPPLPEPADG
+317 PEPTSRDAGSSD
-327 WTGNAGLWDDGS
+327 AGLWDGTDCNDNDACGEGDCSDGI
-339 FDGDDP
+339 
-345 CDGDGRCGDG
+345 
-355 LDCGCST
+355 DCGC
-362 GHDGTIE
+362 G
-369 PEGTAEPGDTT
+369 T
-380 EPEHSAEP
+380 EPDDTRDSDGYDGSDDTAGAADPGGHSGSDA
-388 GDTTEPEDC
+388 
-397 AEPGDTTDPDD
+397 DD
-408 PTDPD
+408 DDDD
-413 DAVGSDTDD
+413 DADK
-422 APDTAARDAAAARD
+422 AAARDAAAARD
-436 TRTQRERQHDA
+436 RRTQNERRHDA

-477 KDLEAGCGYAMTAT
+477 KDLDAGCGYAMTGT

-513 FDDHGRALYLGR
+513 FDDDGRALYLGR

-558 AHHLTDWNTGGYT
+558 AHHLDDWTDGGYT

-595 TTKTGARHRYPGRTQ
+595 TTKTGAGHRYPGRTL
-610 WHPPAGMD
+610 WHPPSGMD

-634 RYPPDNH
+634 LYPPEQHGD
-641 DETGYEEPRQPA
+641 TGDEEPRQPA

>member
-24 DPELSALVDRVESA
+24 DPDLSVLVDRVESA
-38 IAELAGQASVA
+38 IAELAEQSSVA

-59 QRMEMLTRSLTAYSY
+59 QRMETATRSLTAHSY

-184 PDDFAPLVAHLDSI
+184 PDDFAPLLAHLDSI
-198 LNPDGDHDDDEDEDG
+198 LNPDGDHDEDEDEDEDG
-213 KPPRPPKRRDAFFYL
+213 KPPKPPKRRDAFFYL

-266 ADPTSVVHDETDSSS
+266 ADPTSIIHDET
-281 GGKDSTNPAAAS
+281 GGKDSTSPAAAS

-307 ATSGG
+307 PTSGG
-312 VFDTD
+312 VCDTD
-317 TPPLPEPADG
+317 TPPPPEPDDRSTSDQG
-327 WTGNAGLWDDGS
+327 LWSDAGLWNDGS

-355 LDCGCST
+355 LDCGCGT
-362 GHDGTIE
+362 GPDGTIE
-369 PEGTAEPGDTT
+369 PEGTAEPDDTV
-380 EPEHSAEP
+380 
-388 GDTTEPEDC
+388 
-397 AEPGDTTDPDD
+397 
-408 PTDPD
+408 
-413 DAVGSDTDD
+413 DADTDGD
-422 APDTAARDAAAARD
+422 EALGKAAARDAAAARD

-558 AHHLTDWNTGGYT
+558 AHHVTDWNTGGYT

-595 TTKTGARHRYPGRTQ
+595 TTKTGAGHRYPGRTL

-634 RYPPDNH
+634 LYPPDNH
-641 DETGYEEPRQPA
+641 GDPGDEEPRQPA

>member
-9 GVDGIETVPPAPEVS
+9 GVDGIDTAPP
-24 DPELSALVDRVESA
+24 DPDVFDPDLSVLVERVKA
-38 IAELAGQASVA
+38 AVAELAEQASA
-49 WSNADRRAVI
+49 SWTNPDRRAVI

-81 SQHGLDVY
+81 AQHGLDVY

-119 DRTAFSGEVLPPLL
+119 DRTAFSGEVLAPLL
-133 PHTAA
+133 PHTAE

-155 FFRHLPRDVDPQTR
+155 FFRHLPSSVDPQTR
-169 ELADEQ
+169 DLAEQ
-175 LAGYASTRR
+175 QLVGYASTRR
-184 PDDFAPLVAHLDSI
+184 PDDFAPLVASLDSI
-198 LNPDGDHDDDEDEDG
+198 LNPDGDHDDDEDEDEDG
-213 KPPRPPKRRDAFFYL
+213 KPRPRKRRDAFFYL

-258 AKPGVNNP
+258 AKPGMYNP
-266 ADPTSVVHDETDSSS
+266 ADGKPIVDDDDETGSDEDDHTS
-281 GGKDSTNPAAAS
+281 GEDAHARPQPGTTPREAEAS
-293 DGARPDPAAAEPDS
+293 DAGSGDS
-307 ATSGG
+307 NSE
-312 VFDTD
+312 
-317 TPPLPEPADG
+317 TPPLPEREDR
-327 WTGNAGLWDDGS
+327 WRRDAGLWDG
-339 FDGDDP
+339 GP
-345 CDGDGRCGDG
+345 CGCDGHCCDGPCGHDECG
-355 LDCGCST
+355 HDECGGGIECGCGT
-362 GHDGTIE
+362 GSDDTSSDGTSS
-369 PEGTAEPGDTT
+369 GDTFSDGPAARRT
-380 EPEHSAEP
+380 AAGH
-388 GDTTEPEDC
+388 GDTESRKAR
-397 AEPGDTTDPDD
+397 AE
-408 PTDPD
+408 
-413 DAVGSDTDD
+413 
-422 APDTAARDAAAARD
+422 AAASTREAAAQRD
-436 TRTQRERQHDA
+436 IRTQNERRHDA

-477 KDLEAGCGYAMTAT
+477 KDLEAGCGYAKTAT

-513 FDDHGRALYLGR
+513 FDDDGRALYLGR

-558 AHHLTDWNTGGYT
+558 AHHLTDWIDGGTT
-571 DIDSLTFGCD
+571 DIDGLTFGCD
-581 MHHALVGTGPGKWA
+581 MHHALVGTGPGKWS
-595 TTKTGARHRYPGRTQ
+595 TTKTGAAHRYPGRTL

-634 RYPPDNH
+634 LYPPDHH
-641 DETGYEEPRQPA
+641 DDTGDEEPRQPA

>member
-24 DPELSALVDRVESA
+24 DPELSMLINRVESA
-38 IAELAGQASVA
+38 VAELAGQASVA
-49 WSNADRRAVI
+49 WTNADRRAVI
-59 QRMEMLTRSLTAYSY
+59 QRMEMLTRSVTAHSY

-81 SQHGLDVY
+81 TQHGLDIY

-104 PRAAGARVRL
+104 PRTAGARVRL
-114 AAELG
+114 AADLG
-119 DRTAFSGEVLPPLL
+119 DRTSFSGEVLPPLL

-169 ELADEQ
+169 ELAEQ
-175 LAGYASTRR
+175 QLVGFASTRR
-184 PDDFAPLVAHLDSI
+184 PDDFAPLVANLDSI
-198 LNPDGDHDDDEDEDG
+198 LNPDGDYDEDG
-213 KPPRPPKRRDAFFYL
+213 KPPKPPKRRDAFFYL

-234 GMSEGKFC
+234 GMSEGEFC

-258 AKPGVNNP
+258 AKPGMYNP
-266 ADPTSVVHDETDSSS
+266 ADGKPIVDDDETD
-281 GGKDSTNPAAAS
+281 GTTTPQPDPTGRDAGAS
-293 DGARPDPAAAEPDS
+293 DE
-307 ATSGG
+307 
-312 VFDTD
+312 
-317 TPPLPEPADG
+317 
-327 WTGNAGLWDDGS
+327 GLWGGS
-339 FDGDDP
+339 G
-345 CDGDGRCGDG
+345 CDGDGNCAGG
-355 LDCGCST
+355 IECGC
-362 GHDGTIE
+362 GTDSDD
-369 PEGTAEPGDTT
+369 TAE
-380 EPEHSAEP
+380 AKKK
-388 GDTTEPEDC
+388 
-397 AEPGDTTDPDD
+397 
-408 PTDPD
+408 
-413 DAVGSDTDD
+413 
-422 APDTAARDAAAARD
+422 AAAHDAAAARD
-436 TRTQRERQHDA
+436 IRTPRERQHDA

-477 KDLEAGCGYAMTAT
+477 RDLEAGRGYAKTAT
-491 GSRVSIRDAIRM
+491 GSRISIRDAIRM

-558 AHHLTDWNTGGYT
+558 AHHVTDWIDGGNT

-595 TTKTGARHRYPGRTQ
+595 TTKTTAGHRYPGRTL
-610 WHPPAGMD
+610 WHPPTGMD

-634 RYPPDNH
+634 LYPPDNH
-641 DETGYEEPRQPA
+641 DASGDEEPRQPA

>member
-24 DPELSALVDRVESA
+24 DPDLSVLVDRVESA
-38 IAELAGQASVA
+38 VAELAGQGSVS
-49 WSNADRRAVI
+49 WTNADRRAVI
-59 QRMEMLTRSLTAYSY
+59 QRMETLTRSLTAYSY

-81 SQHGLDVY
+81 AQHGLDVY

-94 SSVAW
+94 CSVAW

-104 PRAAGARVRL
+104 PRTAGARVRL

-119 DRTAFSGEVLPPLL
+119 DRTALSGEVLPPLL

-138 ALRAGLLDAK
+138 AVRAGLLDAK

-155 FFRHLPRDVDPQTR
+155 FFRHLPSSVDPQTR
-169 ELADEQ
+169 DLAEQ
-175 LAGYASTRR
+175 QLVGYASTRR

-198 LNPDGDHDDDEDEDG
+198 LNPDGDHDEDEDKNG
-213 KPPRPPKRRDAFFYL
+213 KPRPRKRRDAFFYL

-234 GMSEGKFC
+234 GMSEGSFC

-266 ADPTSVVHDETDSSS
+266 ADPTSVVHDD
-281 GGKDSTNPAAAS
+281 
-293 DGARPDPAAAEPDS
+293 EPDDETSAGGSGS
-307 ATSGG
+307 ATAP
-312 VFDTD
+312 T
-317 TPPLPEPADG
+317 PEPTARDAG
-327 WTGNAGLWDDGS
+327 SSDAGLWDATDC
-339 FDGDDP
+339 DGDDE
-345 CDGDGRCGDG
+345 CGEDDCG
-355 LDCGCST
+355 NGADCGCRT
-362 GHDGTIE
+362 EPDGTDGYDGSDDA
-369 PEGTAEPGDTT
+369 EGAAEPSG
-380 EPEHSAEP
+380 HS
-388 GDTTEPEDC
+388 
-397 AEPGDTTDPDD
+397 
-408 PTDPD
+408 
-413 DAVGSDTDD
+413 GSNADDD
-422 APDTAARDAAAARD
+422 APDTAPRAAAAARD
-436 TRTQRERQHDA
+436 MRTQNERRHDA
-447 LKLALR
+447 LKMALR

-477 KDLEAGCGYAMTAT
+477 KDLDAGCGYAMTAT

-513 FDDHGRALYLGR
+513 FDDDGRALYLGR

-558 AHHLTDWNTGGYT
+558 AHHVTDWTTGGLT

-595 TTKTGARHRYPGRTQ
+595 TTKTTAAHRYPGRTL
-610 WHPPAGMD
+610 WHPPTGMD

-634 RYPPDNH
+634 LYPPDHN
-641 DETGYEEPRQPA
+641 DDAGDEEPRQPA

>member
-1 MLSGDGGS
+1 MLSGDGGP
-9 GVDGIETVPPAPEVS
+9 GVDGIETVPPPPVVF
-24 DPELSALVDRVESA
+24 DPALSALIDRVESA
-38 IAELAGQASVA
+38 VADLAEQASVS
-49 WSNADRRAVI
+49 WTNADRRAVI
-59 QRMEMLTRSLTAYSY
+59 QRMETLTRSVTAYSH

-81 SQHGLDVY
+81 TQHGLDVY

-104 PRAAGARVRL
+104 PRTAGARVRL

-119 DRTAFSGEVLPPLL
+119 DRTALSGEVLPPLL
-133 PHTAA
+133 PHTAE

-155 FFRHLPRDVDPQTR
+155 FFKHLPASVDPQTR
-169 ELADEQ
+169 DLAEQ
-175 LAGYASTRR
+175 QLVGYASTRL

-198 LNPDGDHDDDEDEDG
+198 LNPDGDYDEDEDEDG
-213 KPPRPPKRRDAFFYL
+213 KPKPRKRRDAFFYL

-234 GMSEGKFC
+234 GMSEGSFC

-266 ADPTSVVHDETDSSS
+266 ADPTSVVHDD
-281 GGKDSTNPAAAS
+281 
-293 DGARPDPAAAEPDS
+293 EPDDQ
-307 ATSGG
+307 TSGG
-312 VFDTD
+312 GSGSATAP
-317 TPPLPEPADG
+317 TPEPTARDAG
-327 WTGNAGLWDDGS
+327 SSEAGLRSESG
-339 FDGDDP
+339 
-345 CDGDGRCGDG
+345 CDGNDGGRPGRDTANESEGGRCGCEGG
-355 LDCGCST
+355 LDCGC
-362 GHDGTIE
+362 G
-369 PEGTAEPGDTT
+369 
-380 EPEHSAEP
+380 
-388 GDTTEPEDC
+388 TEPEDMLDSDEYGGSDDT
-397 AEPGDTTDPDD
+397 AGTADPGGHSES
-408 PTDPD
+408 
-413 DAVGSDTDD
+413 DAVGDDEDD
-422 APDTAARDAAAARD
+422 APDTAMRDAAAARD
-436 TRTQRERQHDA
+436 RRTQNERRHDA
-447 LKLALR
+447 LKMALR

-467 PVTAIVTMTL
+467 PVTAIVTMSL
-477 KDLEAGCGYAMTAT
+477 KDLESGCGYAMTGT

-558 AHHLTDWNTGGYT
+558 AHHVDDWTDGGYT

-595 TTKTGARHRYPGRTQ
+595 TTKTGAGHRYPGRTL
-610 WHPPAGMD
+610 WHPPTGMD

-634 RYPPDNH
+634 LYPPDHN
-641 DETGYEEPRQPA
+641 DDAGDEEPRQPA

>member
-24 DPELSALVDRVESA
+24 DPELSLLVDRVESA
-38 IAELAGQASVA
+38 VAELAGQASVS
-49 WSNADRRAVI
+49 WTNADRRAVI
-59 QRMEMLTRSLTAYSY
+59 QRMETLTRSVTAYSY

-81 SQHGLDVY
+81 AQHGLDVY
-89 PGSVP
+89 AGSVP

-104 PRAAGARVRL
+104 PHAAGARVRL

-119 DRTAFSGEVLPPLL
+119 DRTSFSGEVLPPLL

-138 ALRAGLLDAK
+138 AVRAGLLDAK

-155 FFRHLPRDVDPQTR
+155 FFRHLPSSVDPQTR
-169 ELADEQ
+169 ERAEEQ
-175 LAGYASTRR
+175 LVGFASTRR
-184 PDDFAPLVAHLDSI
+184 PDDFAPLVANLDSI
-198 LNPDGDHDDDEDEDG
+198 LNPDGDHDDDDDEDEDG
-213 KPPRPPKRRDAFFYL
+213 KPRPRKRRDAFFYL

-266 ADPTSVVHDETDSSS
+266 ADPTSVVHEDERDDETDGDDN
-281 GGKDSTNPAAAS
+281 GG
-293 DGARPDPAAAEPDS
+293 DGS
-307 ATSGG
+307 ATAPQPES
-312 VFDTD
+312 
-317 TPPLPEPADG
+317 TPSDPGSND
-327 WTGNAGLWDDGS
+327 AGLWDNTG
-339 FDGDDP
+339 
-345 CDGDGRCGDG
+345 CDGDGECGEG
-355 LDCGCST
+355 ADCGC
-362 GHDGTIE
+362 G
-369 PEGTAEPGDTT
+369 T
-380 EPEHSAEP
+380 EPD
-388 GDTTEPEDC
+388 DTP
-397 AEPGDTTDPDD
+397 DPDD
-408 PTDPD
+408 TDTGDDD
-413 DAVGSDTDD
+413 DAAGK
-422 APDTAARDAAAARD
+422 TAAREAAVARD
-436 TRTQRERQHDA
+436 VRTQRERHHDA

-467 PVTAIVTMTL
+467 PVTAIITMTL
-477 KDLEAGCGYAMTAT
+477 KDLEVGCGYAMTGT

-503 ASHAHHYLTI
+503 ASHAHHYLTL
-513 FDDHGRALYLGR
+513 FDDNGRALYLGR

-558 AHHLTDWNTGGYT
+558 AHHVDDWIDGGTT
-571 DIDSLTFGCD
+571 DIDGLTFGCD
-581 MHHALVGTGPGKWA
+581 MHHALVGTGPGKWS
-595 TTKTGARHRYPGRTQ
+595 TTKTGAGHRYPGRTL
-610 WHPPAGMD
+610 WHPPTGMD
-618 PKRRGLINHAH
+618 PRRRGLINHAH

-634 RYPPDNH
+634 LYPPEQH
-641 DETGYEEPRQPA
+641 DDAGDEEPRQPA

>member
-9 GVDGIETVPPAPEVS
+9 GVDGIDTVPPVLEVS
-24 DPELSALVDRVESA
+24 DPELSELVRAVEFA
-38 IAELAGQASVA
+38 AAGLAEQASVA

-59 QRMEMLTRSLTAYSY
+59 QRMEKLTRSLTAHSY

-81 SQHGLDVY
+81 AQHGLDVY

-119 DRTAFSGEVLPPLL
+119 DRTALSGEVLPALL
-133 PHTAA
+133 PRTAE

-155 FFRHLPRDVDPQTR
+155 FFRHLPSSVDPQTR
-169 ELADEQ
+169 DLAEEQ
-175 LAGYASTRR
+175 LVEQAVKLR
-184 PDDFAPLVAHLDSI
+184 PDDFAPVVASLDAMV
-198 LNPDGDHDDDEDEDG
+198 NPDGDYDEDEDDG
-213 KPPRPPKRRDAFFYL
+213 KPPKPRKRRDAYFYL

-266 ADPTSVVHDETDSSS
+266 ADPTSIVHDETDSD
-281 GGKDSTNPAAAS
+281 GKDGEG
-293 DGARPDPAAAEPDS
+293 DGDDS
-307 ATSGG
+307 GSGR
-312 VFDTD
+312 T
-317 TPPLPEPADG
+317 TAPKPEPTARDAG
-327 WTGNAGLWDDGS
+327 SSDAGLWDETDCNGE
-339 FDGDDP
+339 DD
-345 CDGDGRCGDG
+345 CCHCGA
-355 LDCGCST
+355 DCGC
-362 GHDGTIE
+362 H
-369 PEGTAEPGDTT
+369 T
-380 EPEHSAEP
+380 EPDDSGRTVGSDGSDGSAEP
-388 GDTTEPEDC
+388 D
-397 AEPGDTTDPDD
+397 
-408 PTDPD
+408 D
-413 DAVGSDTDD
+413 DA
-422 APDTAARDAAAARD
+422 ADTAAPDSAVRDAAATRD
-436 TRTQRERQHDA
+436 LCTQNERHHDA

-467 PVTAIVTMTL
+467 PVTAIVTMSL

-513 FDDHGRALYLGR
+513 FDDDGRALYLGR

-558 AHHLTDWNTGGYT
+558 AHHVTDWTDGGLT

-581 MHHALVGTGPGKWA
+581 MHHALVGDGPGKWA
-595 TTKTGARHRYPGRTQ
+595 TTKTTAGHRYPGRTL
-610 WHPPAGMD
+610 WHPPTAMD

-634 RYPPDNH
+634 LYPPDQH
-641 DETGYEEPRQPA
+641 EDPGDEEPRQPA

>member
-9 GVDGIETVPPAPEVS
+9 GVDGIDTVPPAPDVS
-24 DPELSALVDRVESA
+24 DPDLAGLVDAVESA
-38 IAELAGQASVA
+38 VAELAGQASVA

-59 QRMEMLTRSLTAYSY
+59 QRMEAVSRSVTAYSH

-94 SSVAW
+94 CSVAW

-104 PRAAGARVRL
+104 PRTAGARVRL

-119 DRTAFSGEVLPPLL
+119 DRTALSGEVLPPLL

-138 ALRAGLLDAK
+138 AVRAGLLDAQ

-155 FFRHLPRDVDPQTR
+155 FFKHLPSSVDPQTR
-169 ELADEQ
+169 DRAEQ
-175 LAGYASTRR
+175 QLVGLASTRR

-198 LNPDGDHDDDEDEDG
+198 LDPDGDFDENEDEDKNA
-213 KPPRPPKRRDAFFYL
+213 KPKPRKRDAFFYL
-228 GEQGAD
+228 GEQGSD

-242 VDPELRA
+242 VDSELRA

-266 ADPTSVVHDETDSSS
+266 ADPTSVVHDDEADSKSTAQQPEPTSEPSS
-281 GGKDSTNPAAAS
+281 GDAGSS
-293 DGARPDPAAAEPDS
+293 D
-307 ATSGG
+307 
-312 VFDTD
+312 
-317 TPPLPEPADG
+317 
-327 WTGNAGLWDDGS
+327 AGLWDGTTRNGDSDCSDDDCCEGDCGEC
-339 FDGDDP
+339 DGDD
-345 CDGDGRCGDG
+345 
-355 LDCGCST
+355 CGC
-362 GHDGTIE
+362 GTT
-369 PEGTAEPGDTT
+369 PHGTPNTN
-380 EPEHSAEP
+380 
-388 GDTTEPEDC
+388 
-397 AEPGDTTDPDD
+397 
-408 PTDPD
+408 D
-413 DAVGSDTDD
+413 DAGYGSAAGPGGHAD
-422 APDTAARDAAAARD
+422 ADASDTAARDAAAARD
-436 TRTQRERQHDA
+436 RRTQNERRHDA
-447 LKLALR
+447 LKMALR

-467 PVTAIVTMTL
+467 PVTAIVTMSL
-477 KDLEAGCGYAMTAT
+477 KDLESGCGYAMTAT

-513 FDDHGRALYLGR
+513 FDDNGRALYLGR

-558 AHHLTDWNTGGYT
+558 AHHLDDWVEGGPT

-595 TTKTGARHRYPGRTQ
+595 TTKTTARHRYPGRTL
-610 WHPPAGMD
+610 WHPPTGMD
-618 PKRRGLINHAH
+618 PTRRGLINHAH

-634 RYPPDNH
+634 LYPPDHHN
-641 DETGYEEPRQPA
+641 DTRDTGDTGDGEPRQPA

>member
-9 GVDGIETVPPAPEVS
+9 GVDGIETVPLAPDVS
-24 DPELSALVDRVESA
+24 DPVLAGLVDAVESA
-38 IAELAGQASVA
+38 VAELAGQASVA

-59 QRMEMLTRSLTAYSY
+59 QRMDTVSRSVTAYSH

-81 SQHGLDVY
+81 AQHGLDVY

-94 SSVAW
+94 CAVAW

-119 DRTAFSGEVLPPLL
+119 DRTALSGEMLPPLL

-138 ALRAGLLDAK
+138 AVRAGLLDAQ

-155 FFRHLPRDVDPQTR
+155 FFRHLPSSVDPQTR
-169 ELADEQ
+169 DRAEQ
-175 LAGYASTRR
+175 QLVGLASTRR

-198 LNPDGDHDDDEDEDG
+198 LDPDGDFDEDEDEDED
-213 KPPRPPKRRDAFFYL
+213 KNAKPRPRKRRDAFFYL
-228 GEQGAD
+228 GEQGSD

-242 VDPELRA
+242 VDSELRA

-266 ADPTSVVHDETDSSS
+266 ADPTSIVHEDETSDDGSA
-281 GGKDSTNPAAAS
+281 TAAA
-293 DGARPDPAAAEPDS
+293 RTPDPTARNAGSNDAGSND
-307 ATSGG
+307 
-312 VFDTD
+312 
-317 TPPLPEPADG
+317 
-327 WTGNAGLWDDGS
+327 AGLWDGTDCN
-339 FDGDDP
+339 GDDCGDDCGDDE
-345 CDGDGRCGDG
+345 CDGIDCGDG
-355 LDCGCST
+355 VDCGCGT
-362 GHDGTIE
+362 GPDDTDGYDGSDDTA
-369 PEGTAEPGDTT
+369 GAAEPSAHSGSATGVDDEPPDTT
-380 EPEHSAEP
+380 SP
-388 GDTTEPEDC
+388 
-397 AEPGDTTDPDD
+397 DP
-408 PTDPD
+408 
-413 DAVGSDTDD
+413 AV
-422 APDTAARDAAAARD
+422 RDAAAARD
-436 TRTQRERQHDA
+436 RRTQNERRHDA
-447 LKLALR
+447 LKMALR

-467 PVTAIVTMTL
+467 PVTAIVTMSL
-477 KDLEAGCGYAMTAT
+477 NNLESGCGYAMTAT

-513 FDDHGRALYLGR
+513 FDDNGRALYLGR

-558 AHHLTDWNTGGYT
+558 AHHLDDWVEGGPT

-595 TTKTGARHRYPGRTQ
+595 TTKTTAGQRYPGRTL
-610 WHPPAGMD
+610 WHPPTGMD
-618 PKRRGLINHAH
+618 PTRRGLINHAH

-634 RYPPDNH
+634 LYPPDHHN
-641 DETGYEEPRQPA
+641 DTRDTGDEEPRQPA

>member
-24 DPELSALVDRVESA
+24 DPELSVLVNRVESA
-38 IAELAGQASVA
+38 VAELAGQGSVS
-49 WSNADRRAVI
+49 WTNADRRAVI
-59 QRMEMLTRSLTAYSY
+59 QRMETLTRSVTAYSY

-81 SQHGLDVY
+81 PQRGLDVY

-94 SSVAW
+94 CSVAW

-119 DRTAFSGEVLPPLL
+119 DRTALSGEVLPPLL
-133 PHTAA
+133 PHTAE

-155 FFRHLPRDVDPQTR
+155 FFKHLSASVDLQTR
-169 ELADEQ
+169 DLAEQ
-175 LAGYASTRR
+175 QLVGYASTRR

-198 LNPDGDHDDDEDEDG
+198 LNPDGDYDEDEDEDG
-213 KPPRPPKRRDAFFYL
+213 KPKPRKRRDAFFYL

-234 GMSEGKFC
+234 GMSEGNFC
-242 VDPELRA
+242 VDSELRA

-266 ADPTSVVHDETDSSS
+266 ADPTSVVHDDGDGENGSDDEGDGSGSDDEGDGSGSDDEGDRS
-281 GGKDSTNPAAAS
+281 GG
-293 DGARPDPAAAEPDS
+293 
-307 ATSGG
+307 ATA
-312 VFDTD
+312 
-317 TPPLPEPADG
+317 PKPEPAAHEAGASDAG
-327 WTGNAGLWDDGS
+327 SGDAGLWDETNNDS
-339 FDGDDP
+339 DD
-345 CDGDGRCGDG
+345 
-355 LDCGCST
+355 DCGIGVDCRCST
-362 GHDGTIE
+362 THDGTAA
-369 PEGTAEPGDTT
+369 PKDPAAPKD
-380 EPEHSAEP
+380 A
-388 GDTTEPEDC
+388 
-397 AEPGDTTDPDD
+397 ADPDGI
-408 PTDPD
+408 TDTE
-413 DAVGSDTDD
+413 G
-422 APDTAARDAAAARD
+422 APDTATRDAAAARD
-436 TRTQRERQHDA
+436 RRTQNERRHDA
-447 LKLALR
+447 LKMALR
-453 HTLASGT
+453 HTLASGN

-467 PVTAIVTMTL
+467 PVTAIVTMSL
-477 KDLEAGCGYAMTAT
+477 KDLDAGCGYAMTGT

-552 PATWCQ
+552 PATWRQ
-558 AHHLTDWNTGGYT
+558 AHHLDDWTDGGPT

-595 TTKTGARHRYPGRTQ
+595 TTKTTAAHRYPGRTL
-610 WHPPAGMD
+610 WHPPTGMD

-634 RYPPDNH
+634 LYPPDQH
-641 DETGYEEPRQPA
+641 DDTGDEEPRQPA